1 MDSKELYQKEKAY
14 VTRRAEELTAE
25 MVAALDTGDPVRFR
39 DAYTKSARYMRQR
52 DRKPLYIRFL
62 QMLSERRATNV

>member
-25 MVAALDTGDPVRFR
+25 MEAALDTGDPVRFR
-39 DAYTKSARYMRQR
+39 DAYAKSARYMRQR

-62 QMLSERRATNV
+62 QMLSERRAANV